1 MRGQVQ
7 DTGVTE
13 KSVCVCLHVRVFEW
27 LQMRGGWLF
36 HSL

>member
-7 DTGVTE
+7 DTGVRE
-13 KSVCVCLHVRVFEW
+13 KYLRVFEW

-36 HSL
+36 HRACEKLD